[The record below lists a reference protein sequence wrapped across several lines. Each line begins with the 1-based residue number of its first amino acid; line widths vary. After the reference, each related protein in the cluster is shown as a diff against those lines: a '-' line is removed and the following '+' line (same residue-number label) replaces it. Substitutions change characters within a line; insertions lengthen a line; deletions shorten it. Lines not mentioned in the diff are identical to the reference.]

1 MPEWVIKLARRL
13 MALTPGRY
21 VIILSIGQIID
32 WTVQELGKI
41 EHQ

>member
-1 MPEWVIKLARRL
+1 MPEWIVKLARRL

-21 VIILSIGQIID
+21 MIILTIGSTID

-41 EHQ
+41 EKA